1 MRQKTLTMNTQNK
14 SSENQWRAYAF
25 AVALGSALFLT
36 GCDSRK
42 TVQAISAERTD
53 NAQVNVELVLTN
65 DGIKVYR
72 FWDGWKYVYYTDA
85 RGTTS
90 WEDRRTVGK
99 TVVVTHSS
107 VETVK

>member
-1 MRQKTLTMNTQNK
+1 MNKHTATQGNRR
-14 SSENQWRAYAF
+14 SPRLWALAL
-25 AVALGSALFLT
+25 VAGSALILS

-42 TVQAISAERTD
+42 TVQSISAQRTD

-85 RGTTS
+85 RGRTE
-90 WEDRRTVGK
+90 WEERVPSGK
-99 TVVVTHSS
+99 TVIITPHS